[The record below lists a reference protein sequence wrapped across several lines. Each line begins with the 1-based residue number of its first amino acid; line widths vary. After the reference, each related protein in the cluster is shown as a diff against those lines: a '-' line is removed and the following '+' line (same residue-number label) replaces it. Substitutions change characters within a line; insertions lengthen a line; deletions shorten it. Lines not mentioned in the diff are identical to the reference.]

1 MRIRRRVRDLFT
13 FLCEK
18 RCAASLQARP
28 GGIRDSLRRG
38 ALLRRDR
45 SNPRCWASETVVSLN
60 LKIPLGA
67 LFGRFLPVLSA
78 QKLLYRLLD
87 PSYEREIHIARPP
100 VGYSVTVFLELDCR

>member
-1 MRIRRRVRDLFT
+1 MSSIAPWSAKERVLMLYFNT
-13 FLCEK
+13 IL
-18 RCAASLQARP
+18 
-28 GGIRDSLRRG
+28 G
-38 ALLRRDR
+38 ATLSPKKAGR

-60 LKIPLGA
+60 LTIPLGA
-67 LFGRFLPVLSA
+67 LFGRFLPVLSV